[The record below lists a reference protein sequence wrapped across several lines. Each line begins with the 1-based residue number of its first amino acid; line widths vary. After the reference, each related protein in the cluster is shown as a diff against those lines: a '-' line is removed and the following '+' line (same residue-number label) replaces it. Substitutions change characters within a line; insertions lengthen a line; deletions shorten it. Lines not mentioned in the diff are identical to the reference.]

1 MLCNS
6 IVVLWDLVQNNN
18 LRRVDRP
25 TSSKCT
31 KHPASSAHQTHVSD
45 LLLRSGVGRR
55 LHSNWLHFTSTP
67 PMQLHSPSCPLNSTF
82 ELLLKNCAFE
92 LLLRT
97 AVQLFSFP
105 TLEDHL
111 LSALSTLVQIQC
123 TVCAQLIMSKMPNI
137 DINKVHFTSSPC
149 NCTLAF
155 RPLCSFAFF
164 SSLENCSRLISHL
177 ATTSEWSLSA
187 CCADLLF
194 LQSSPS
200 LLSLN
205 PAAPYTA
212 THCTNGRV
220 LQFIHWQCK
229 FQRPL
234 ELHHLSKQFVF
245 IPSYHSASD
254 PHLILLRQHSFDLY
268 RWKRVQFVHC
278 I

>member
-1 MLCNS
+1 ML
-6 IVVLWDLVQNNN
+6 
-18 LRRVDRP
+18 
-25 TSSKCT
+25 T
-31 KHPASSAHQTHVSD
+31 KHTSVICSFKV
-45 LLLRSGVGRR
+45 GVGTD
-55 LHSNWLHFTSTP
+55 FTAIGCISHQPP

-92 LLLRT
+92 LLLRN

-177 ATTSEWSLSA
+177 ATTS
-187 CCADLLF
+187 D
-194 LQSSPS
+194 
-200 LLSLN
+200 
-205 PAAPYTA
+205 
-212 THCTNGRV
+212 
-220 LQFIHWQCK
+220 
-229 FQRPL
+229 
-234 ELHHLSKQFVF
+234 
-245 IPSYHSASD
+245 
-254 PHLILLRQHSFDLY
+254 
-268 RWKRVQFVHC
+268 
-278 I
+278 